1 MKRLLARAVLYLY
14 AQTFNATGFSRA
26 DVLPRAVESGVS
38 IRGANVTKEC
48 TMPTED
54 LATLLNDFQGAY
66 GRLCLLTCQALSSGA
81 DKTTILRAFNGDV
94 LSHATKIVEAYRRC
108 DIALKGAQP
117 CGETAIVE
125 RAHATRKAIEGEWM
139 VEIDP
144 RVTVR

>member
-1 MKRLLARAVLYLY
+1 MKRLLARAVIYLY
-14 AQTFNATGFSRA
+14 AQTFNATGYG
-26 DVLPRAVESGVS
+26 RAVQGRLSPPKTFGD
-38 IRGANVTKEC
+38 

-81 DKTTILRAFNGDV
+81 DKTMVLKAFNGDR

-108 DIALKGAQP
+108 DIALKSAQP
-117 CGETAIVE
+117 CGETAIVQ
-125 RAHATRKAIEGEWM
+125 RAHDTRKAIEGEWM

-144 RVTVR
+144 RVTVAGA

>member
-1 MKRLLARAVLYLY
+1 MLERTRGILVQTLIYLY
-14 AQTFNATGFSRA
+14 AQTFNATGYSRA
-26 DVLPRAVESGVS
+26 VQGRISPSKTFGD
-38 IRGANVTKEC
+38 

-54 LATLLNDFQGAY
+54 LATLLNEFQGAY
-66 GRLCLLTCQALSSGA
+66 GRLCLLTCQALSSGS

-108 DIALKGAQP
+108 DIALKAAQP
-117 CGETAIVE
+117 CGEAAIVQ

-144 RVTVR
+144 RVTVGGA

>member
-1 MKRLLARAVLYLY
+1 MRGLIARALIYLY
-14 AQTFNATGFSRA
+14 AQTFNATGYGHT
-26 DVLPRAVESGVS
+26 VGRAVTPPKTP
-38 IRGANVTKEC
+38 RG

-108 DIALKGAQP
+108 DVALKAAQP
-117 CGETAIVE
+117 CGETAIVQ
-125 RAHATRKAIEGEWM
+125 RAHDTRRAIEAEWM

-144 RVTVR
+144 RVTVAGA